1 MKYRIKTITYK
12 DGSVK
17 YTVEYNTWWI
27 FWSYLTSW
35 DSLHDCNRVTEY
47 TQRNYALIA
56 IDKDFSIKNSKKIK
70 SIQIEYI
77 NK

>member
-35 DSLHDCNRVTEY
+35 DSLYNRPTEY

-56 IDKDFSIKNSKKIK
+56 IDKDFQLKNSKKIK

>member
-12 DGSVK
+12 DSSIK
-17 YTVEYNTWWI
+17 YTVEYNYWI
-27 FWSYLTSW
+27 FFW
-35 DSLHDCNRVTEY
+35 
-47 TQRNYALIA
+47 NYVEDPAYPILIKFNSREEALQALDIHFT
-56 IDKDFSIKNSKKIK
+56 KCMKNKEQ

>member
-1 MKYRIKTITYK
+1 MMKYRIKTITYK
-12 DGSVK
+12 DGSIK
-17 YTVEYNTWWI
+17 YTVEYNYWI

-35 DSLHDCNRVTEY
+35 DSLHDCNRPIEY

-56 IDKDFSIKNSKKIK
+56 IDKDFQLKNSKKIE